1 MPRKILKKPAPV
13 KKASGLNTAVLLAK
27 LERLDKEYHKC
38 FSRLIRAVNQLQKNR
53 KATARYRKQL
63 GQAV

>member
-1 MPRKILKKPAPV
+1 MPRKILKKPVPV
-13 KKASGLNTAVLLAK
+13 KKASSPNTAVILAK
-27 LERLDKEYHKC
+27 LERLDKEYSKC
-38 FSRLIRAVNQLQKNR
+38 FSRLIRAVNRLQKNR